1 MVGMMKRGE
10 VWTANLNPDKG
21 AEIGKIRPVLV
32 LQDNAMITGGLPT
45 IVVVPL
51 TSQFRPS
58 LAPLRIP
65 IAPQGRLKADSYV
78 MAEQLRAIHRFG
90 AGPLATVTA
99 EELAAVEKSLRGVMG
114 LW

>member
-1 MVGMMKRGE
+1 MKRGE
-10 VWTANLNPDKG
+10 VWIANLNPNKG

-32 LQDNAMITGGLPT
+32 LQDDAMTVGGLPT

-51 TSQFRPS
+51 TSQFRPN

-65 IAPQGRLKADSYV
+65 IAAQGHLKATSYV
-78 MAEQLRAIHRFG
+78 MAEQLRAIDRSRIG
-90 AGPLATVTA
+90 EGPIATVTA
-99 EELAAVEKSLRGVMG
+99 EELAAVAKRLRGVMG